1 MSIYG
6 NALAES
12 GISENTYFDRS
23 ARRMSRGIRES
34 GSFHEDRSF
43 GRDLLRLEVQ
53 QLVSGLDD
61 MSRDLFR
68 FPSRETLDR
77 YRSLVGQV
85 LQKAEAMLDIK
96 RDFSLDRG
104 ASMMLVER
112 TRQGLKE
119 LEKVIE
125 KQGKRARIMGITEE
139 IRGCL
144 VSLVV

>member
-1 MSIYG
+1 
-6 NALAES
+6 
-12 GISENTYFDRS
+12 
-23 ARRMSRGIRES
+23 MSRGIRES
-34 GSFHEDRSF
+34 GSLHEDRSF

-53 QLVSGLDD
+53 QLISGLDE

-77 YRSLVGQV
+77 YRALVGQV
-85 LQKAEAMLDIK
+85 LQKAESMLDIK